1 MNLQNISFYLFCFL
15 QFKKSIPGTASY
27 ATAPGMLCILSFY
40 MIPICSSHHKSAIHD
55 NS

>member
-27 ATAPGMLCILSFY
+27 DTAPGMLCILSFY
-40 MIPICSSHHKSAIHD
+40 MIPICSSHHKSVIHD